1 MIKKS
6 CINRFLAIA
15 FHKQKV
21 KCEFLYT
28 EDLQDGLIIDGA
40 AVSMSKCKEW
50 GVVLFKVKRLG
61 SEHLGWT
68 FPAHTLSRSGIE
80 LPCNRI

>member
-21 KCEFLYT
+21 KL
-28 EDLQDGLIIDGA
+28 D
-40 AVSMSKCKEW
+40 M
-50 GVVLFKVKRLG
+50 
-61 SEHLGWT
+61 
-68 FPAHTLSRSGIE
+68 FPGD
-80 LPCNRI
+80 P

>member
-40 AVSMSKCKEW
+40 AVSMSKCKE
-50 GVVLFKVKRLG
+50 
-61 SEHLGWT
+61 
-68 FPAHTLSRSGIE
+68 
-80 LPCNRI
+80 

>member
-40 AVSMSKCKEW
+40 LR
-50 GVVLFKVKRLG
+50 VVNRLKN
-61 SEHLGWT
+61 L
-68 FPAHTLSRSGIE
+68 
-80 LPCNRI
+80 N